1 MTAVVEYYPSPG
13 HIGNDLFLKD
23 DIKDINEDSQ
33 AIEQIYSYWFGEN
46 INTWSKTYPLNT
58 KLWFKVQE
66 QVDRE
71 IKEKFEGLLIDA
83 ARPNSDLYQR
93 WKKTDR
99 GKLALIIL
107 LDQFSRN
114 MYRGTAKMFEFDSL
128 ALSLALEI
136 TEDCTHIKSYSL
148 PERLFIYLPLV
159 HSENLVYTT
168 KGADRLEQLAS
179 EVTQRDVRR
188 RYATNARSAR
198 VHQQII
204 EMYGRYPHRNHLLGR
219 QSTPEEEEYL
229 KTARNGF
236 VRSVQTIQCPSSSIL
251 MPPDTS
257 STYPSL
263 KILVLH
269 GFHQNSNSLKRSA
282 KKLFRELKGIATFY
296 FANAP
301 LPYNPTGEVKE
312 QLLAAFGDGNL
323 PEISY
328 QRQWWNASK
337 DSKIYHHLDVSL
349 HYLDKLFKSD
359 GPFDGVFG
367 FAQGA
372 ALGGILCGLQ
382 PFGNIS
388 FHFAILI
395 SGFAS
400 RAECHEHLMQPNAIK
415 NISSL
420 HIYGVNDVL
429 ITSDRTLKLAAA
441 FENPIIVS
449 HPGGHFTPNTWP
461 TNNIKQFLL
470 DQQQQLL
477 HQSDGISSF
486 GENLPQSL
494 ITFEEKLKATIK
506 FHQKRIVTLL
516 SAERKENKLPV
527 ILVGLS
533 KPMDK
538 STLETIIDHINDHLL
553 DDVMLLIWSK
563 RTGFHNT
570 EDSSSLFFR
579 HWLLLYL
586 KKSDEVLSSYL
597 SIIPKYG
604 SWADL
609 KTLYVCASQMEGEYP
624 DQKGLLDQLKS
635 ACVKMFADQL
645 RQDHRTI
652 LKQPDELSNE
662 KEEQMNIESQE
673 WISNCAKEAPR
684 ISNNPKNINTVMA
697 KDIARY
703 MHPLS
708 PTAMNNERQLK
719 AEKGYAYLLYK
730 RLISAVCQVLEKA
743 SPTFVNEQA
752 RSRNRKDRAL
762 RLTKE
767 QREELLNAPP
777 STYITN
783 PEPEPVV
790 PCALEDLQPL
800 FDHLTSNKS
809 GPGDENQPVVFTR
822 GTIMSGGRLDLCKQ
836 VVGPQGIQP
845 LLNAMKNSDVVNRL
859 LLGNNIVGLPGAQAI
874 SNYIR
879 FNQDSHIDTWYIA
892 GNNFDSECISL
903 ICNALVNDMKV
914 KALWLKRNPILTS
927 GVVHIAQMLRTNHY
941 LQTLDLL
948 NTGLLDEGCK
958 ILFDAFKVNRTLKH
972 LYLDTNGLT
981 VKSGRIIRLHF
992 EENDNQLESLY
1003 LSCNAFGDGGTSEIA
1018 VGLKHDQHLK
1028 RLGLASNC
1036 IGPDGVRALV
1046 DALIAHPSLQQLN
1059 LGFMKATILLGGL
1072 DNVIGDEGAGEVSRL
1087 IRSNEYIRS
1096 IDLTFNG
1103 ISQRGLMKLRDALRE
1118 NRTLTTLK
1126 VLQFGQVHSEI
1137 TKEEINMMLETNK
1150 IEWGRQVLSNIDGSS
1165 LTKADCLQKGQQLNE
1180 EINFPEH
1187 VMEIISYYRTH

>member
-1 MTAVVEYYPSPG
+1 MTAVAENYPSPG
-13 HIGNDLFLKD
+13 HIANDLFLKD
-23 DIKDINEDSQ
+23 GIKDINEDSQ

-66 QVDRE
+66 RVDQE

-83 ARPNSDLYQR
+83 AKLNSDLYQR
-93 WKKTDR
+93 WKTTDQ

-114 MYRGTAKMFEFDSL
+114 MYRGTVKMFEFDSL
-128 ALSLALEI
+128 ALSLVLEI
-136 TEDCTHIKSYSL
+136 TEDPIHIKSYSL
-148 PERLFIYLPLV
+148 PERLFLYLSLI

-168 KGADRLEQLAS
+168 KGADLLEQLTS

-188 RYATNARSAR
+188 RYATNARLAR
-198 VHQQII
+198 VHQQLI
-204 EMYGRYPHRNHLLGR
+204 ELYGRYPHRNHLLGR
-219 QSTPEEEEYL
+219 RSTPEEEEYL

-236 VRSVQTIQCPSSSIL
+236 VRSVQTIQCPSSSIP
-251 MPPDTS
+251 MPADTP
-257 STYPSL
+257 STYPPL

-323 PEISY
+323 PEAGY

-349 HYLDKLFKSD
+349 HYVDKLFKSD
-359 GPFDGVFG
+359 GPFDGVLG

-382 PFGNIS
+382 PFGNVS

-420 HIYGVNDVL
+420 HIYGINDVL
-429 ITSDRTLKLAAA
+429 ITNDRTLKLAAA
-441 FENPIIVS
+441 FENPTIVA
-449 HPGGHFTPNTWP
+449 HPGGHFTPNSWP
-461 TNNIKQFLL
+461 ISNIKQFLL
-470 DQQQQLL
+470 DQQQQLSY
-477 HQSDGISSF
+477 QSDEIPNV
-486 GENLPQSL
+486 GENPPQSL
-494 ITFEEKLKATIK
+494 MTFEEKLEATIIS
-506 FHQKRIVTLL
+506 HQKRIVILP
-516 SAERKENKLPV
+516 SANL
-527 ILVGLS
+527 
-533 KPMDK
+533 
-538 STLETIIDHINDHLL
+538 
-553 DDVMLLIWSK
+553 
-563 RTGFHNT
+563 
-570 EDSSSLFFR
+570 
-579 HWLLLYL
+579 
-586 KKSDEVLSSYL
+586 
-597 SIIPKYG
+597 
-604 SWADL
+604 
-609 KTLYVCASQMEGEYP
+609 
-624 DQKGLLDQLKS
+624 
-635 ACVKMFADQL
+635 
-645 RQDHRTI
+645 
-652 LKQPDELSNE
+652 
-662 KEEQMNIESQE
+662 
-673 WISNCAKEAPR
+673 
-684 ISNNPKNINTVMA
+684 VMA

-708 PTAMNNERQLK
+708 SRAINNEQQLK

-730 RLISAVCQVLEKA
+730 RLISAICQVLEKA

-752 RSRNRKDRAL
+752 KSRNRKDRAL
-762 RLTKE
+762 RMTKE

-790 PCALEDLQPL
+790 SCALEDLQPL
-800 FDHLTSNKS
+800 FEHLTSNKS
-809 GPGDENQPVVFTR
+809 GPGDDNQPIVFTR

-845 LLNAMKNSDVVNRL
+845 LLNAMMNSDVVNRL

-892 GNNFDSECISL
+892 GNNFDSECMSL
-903 ICNALVNDMKV
+903 ICDALANDMKV

-958 ILFDAFKVNRTLKH
+958 ILFDALKVNRTLKH

-1003 LSCNAFGDGGTSEIA
+1003 LSCNAFGDGGTCEIA
-1018 VGLKHDQHLK
+1018 AGLKHDQHLK

-1036 IGPDGVRALV
+1036 VGPDGVRALV
-1046 DALIAHPSLQQLN
+1046 DTLIAHPSLQQLN

-1072 DNVIGDEGAGEVSRL
+1072 DNVIGDEGAGEISRL
-1087 IRSNEYIRS
+1087 IRSNKYIRS

-1126 VLQFGQVHSEI
+1126 FLQFGQVHSEI
-1137 TKEEINMMLETNK
+1137 TKEEINMILETNK
-1150 IEWGRQVLSNIDGSS
+1150 IEWGRQVLSNINGSS

-1180 EINFPEH
+1180 DINFPEH

>member
-1 MTAVVEYYPSPG
+1 MTAVAENYPSPG
-13 HIGNDLFLKD
+13 HIANDLFLKD
-23 DIKDINEDSQ
+23 GIKDINEDSQ

-66 QVDRE
+66 RVDQE

-83 ARPNSDLYQR
+83 AKLNSDLYQR
-93 WKKTDR
+93 WKTTDQ

-114 MYRGTAKMFEFDSL
+114 MYRGTVKMFEFDSL
-128 ALSLALEI
+128 ALSLVLEI
-136 TEDCTHIKSYSL
+136 TEDPIHIKSYSL
-148 PERLFIYLPLV
+148 PERLFLYLSLI

-168 KGADRLEQLAS
+168 KGADLLEQLTS

-188 RYATNARSAR
+188 RYATNARLAR
-198 VHQQII
+198 VHQQLI
-204 EMYGRYPHRNHLLGR
+204 ELYGRYPHRNHLLGR

-236 VRSVQTIQCPSSSIL
+236 VRSVQTIQCPSSSIP
-251 MPPDTS
+251 MPPDTP
-257 STYPSL
+257 STYPQL

-282 KKLFRELKGIATFY
+282 KTLFRELKGIATFY

-323 PEISY
+323 PEAGY

-359 GPFDGVFG
+359 GPFDGVLG

-382 PFGNIS
+382 PFGNVS

-420 HIYGVNDVL
+420 HIYGINDVL
-429 ITSDRTLKLAAA
+429 ITNDRTLKLAAA
-441 FENPIIVS
+441 FENPTIVA
-449 HPGGHFTPNTWP
+449 HPGGHFTPNSWP
-461 TNNIKQFLL
+461 ISNIKQFLL
-470 DQQQQLL
+470 DQQQQLSY
-477 HQSDGISSF
+477 QSDEIPNV
-486 GENLPQSL
+486 GENPPQSL
-494 ITFEEKLKATIK
+494 MTFEEKLEATIIS
-506 FHQKRIVTLL
+506 HQKRIVI
-516 SAERKENKLPV
+516 LPYAN
-527 ILVGLS
+527 L
-533 KPMDK
+533 
-538 STLETIIDHINDHLL
+538 
-553 DDVMLLIWSK
+553 
-563 RTGFHNT
+563 
-570 EDSSSLFFR
+570 
-579 HWLLLYL
+579 
-586 KKSDEVLSSYL
+586 
-597 SIIPKYG
+597 
-604 SWADL
+604 
-609 KTLYVCASQMEGEYP
+609 
-624 DQKGLLDQLKS
+624 
-635 ACVKMFADQL
+635 
-645 RQDHRTI
+645 
-652 LKQPDELSNE
+652 
-662 KEEQMNIESQE
+662 
-673 WISNCAKEAPR
+673 
-684 ISNNPKNINTVMA
+684 VMA

-708 PTAMNNERQLK
+708 SRAINNEQQLK

-730 RLISAVCQVLEKA
+730 RLISAICQVLEKA

-752 RSRNRKDRAL
+752 KSRNRKDRAL
-762 RLTKE
+762 RMTKE

-790 PCALEDLQPL
+790 SCALEDLQPL
-800 FDHLTSNKS
+800 FEHLTSNKS
-809 GPGDENQPVVFTR
+809 GPGDDNQPIVFTR

-845 LLNAMKNSDVVNRL
+845 LLNAMMNSDVVNRL

-892 GNNFDSECISL
+892 GNNFDSECMSL
-903 ICNALVNDMKV
+903 ICDALANDMKV

-958 ILFDAFKVNRTLKH
+958 ILFDALKVNRTLKH

-1003 LSCNAFGDGGTSEIA
+1003 LSCNAFGDGGTCEIA
-1018 VGLKHDQHLK
+1018 AGLKHDQHLK

-1036 IGPDGVRALV
+1036 VGPDGVRALV
-1046 DALIAHPSLQQLN
+1046 DTLIAHPSLQQLN

-1072 DNVIGDEGAGEVSRL
+1072 DNVIGDEGAGEISRL
-1087 IRSNEYIRS
+1087 IRSNKYIRS

-1126 VLQFGQVHSEI
+1126 FLQFGQVHSEI
-1137 TKEEINMMLETNK
+1137 TKEEINMILETNK
-1150 IEWGRQVLSNIDGSS
+1150 IEWGRQVLSNINGSS

-1180 EINFPEH
+1180 DINFPEH